1 MSDAQKLTARDAQV
15 LLAIRAFFE
24 ANRYKTHLNFDE
36 VLEACP
42 ENIVAGILRPILE
55 HLESSRFLRED
66 PDGLFSLTP
75 LGLDL
80 TDKRYSFD
88 KSTFTAF
95 CDLLLVALANHAEQQ
110 ATKFDAFDLRAIA
123 ELYAL
128 EFTPSWIEGA
138 SEVFEKREWAK
149 IKRFSESEEGGMI
162 SAALTG
168 PGLLEAERLRGVLQ
182 DQGVDGR
189 SYVPSEA
196 ASVTN
201 APALS
206 MGTDQEANSTQTA
219 RNAGRV
225 RSDAWG
231 GAWGRAWGRAWGSG
245 VPGSAANPIPIP
257 AADRF
262 VTRAD
267 NVLLFEK
274 AEQELET
281 LIEAV
286 RASNDLKVTADER
299 LAIVSEVAGI
309 LSLLKQPAVRVRA
322 IYDAIRDN
330 RVLKWLAA
338 MAGAGIVGAKADAA
352 INALLALL
360 GL

>member
-1 MSDAQKLTARDAQV
+1 LSDAQKLTARDAQV
-15 LLAIRAFFE
+15 LWAIRAFFE

-42 ENIVAGILRPILE
+42 ENVVAGILRPILE
-55 HLESSRFLRED
+55 HLESSRFLREN

-128 EFTPSWIEGA
+128 EFTPGWIEGA

-196 ASVTN
+196 ALVTN

-206 MGTDQEANSTQTA
+206 MGTDQEANSAQTA

-231 GAWGRAWGRAWGSG
+231 GAWGRAWGSG
-245 VPGSAANPIPIP
+245 VPGSAANPTPIP

-267 NVLLFEK
+267 NVRLFEE

-286 RASNDLKVTADER
+286 RAANDLKVTADER
-299 LAIVSEVAGI
+299 LAIISEVEGI
-309 LSLLKQPAVRVRA
+309 SSLLKQPAVRARA
-322 IYDAIRDN
+322 IYDAVLEN
-330 RVLKWLAA
+330 SLLKWLAVA
-338 MAGAGIVGAKADAA
+338 AGAGVVGEKATAA
-352 INALLALL
+352 VNALLALV

>member
-1 MSDAQKLTARDAQV
+1 
-15 LLAIRAFFE
+15 
-24 ANRYKTHLNFDE
+24 
-36 VLEACP
+36 
-42 ENIVAGILRPILE
+42 
-55 HLESSRFLRED
+55 
-66 PDGLFSLTP
+66 
-75 LGLDL
+75 
-80 TDKRYSFD
+80 
-88 KSTFTAF
+88 
-95 CDLLLVALANHAEQQ
+95 LANHAEQQ

-128 EFTPSWIEGA
+128 EFTPGWIEGA

-149 IKRFSESEEGGMI
+149 IKRFSESEEGGII

-206 MGTDQEANSTQTA
+206 MSTDQEANSTQTA

-231 GAWGRAWGRAWGSG
+231 GAWGRAWGSG

-274 AEQELET
+274 AEQELEA

-309 LSLLKQPAVRVRA
+309 RSLLKQPAVRVRA
-322 IYDAIRDN
+322 IYDAIREN
-330 RVLKWLAA
+330 SVLKWLAIA
-338 MAGAGIVGAKADAA
+338 AGAGVVGDKAVAA
-352 INALLALL
+352 VNALLALV